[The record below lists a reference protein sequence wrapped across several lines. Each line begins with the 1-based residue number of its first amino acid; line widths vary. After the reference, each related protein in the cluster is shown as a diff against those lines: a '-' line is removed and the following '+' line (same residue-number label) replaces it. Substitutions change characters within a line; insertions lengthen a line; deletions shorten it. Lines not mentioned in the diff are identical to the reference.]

1 MPISA
6 NFDKPKCWGH
16 LDGLIYAF
24 TTSVNTLRATYE
36 EITNTTKT
44 TISCEFEYIFLIL
57 GQKYVYM
64 RRGNV
69 FYTRIDHTYQV
80 RRPADN
86 RQYCRFRYGPNSA
99 LCGSGIS
106 SHAAG
111 GVSHYHVRPG
121 QATGRVHT
129 PHGLPGAAPCM
140 AESSETAF
148 FRQYCRYAG
157 ERIPPFTQNFAR
169 NPMVS
174 LKIGVAGSKFRDI

>member
-24 TTSVNTLRATYE
+24 PTSVNTLRATYE

-86 RQYCRFRYGPNSA
+86 TQQEGTEVNIVTILSLSLWAKF
-99 LCGSGIS
+99 GIVWV
-106 SHAAG
+106 G
-111 GVSHYHVRPG
+111 
-121 QATGRVHT
+121 
-129 PHGLPGAAPCM
+129 
-140 AESSETAF
+140 
-148 FRQYCRYAG
+148 
-157 ERIPPFTQNFAR
+157 
-169 NPMVS
+169 
-174 LKIGVAGSKFRDI
+174 D

>member
-1 MPISA
+1 MAPYGALEEIRFYAMGRVRREAPFVPISA

-24 TTSVNTLRATYE
+24 PTSVNTLRDTYE

-86 RQYCRFRYGPNSA
+86 SK
-99 LCGSGIS
+99 
-106 SHAAG
+106 
-111 GVSHYHVRPG
+111 
-121 QATGRVHT
+121 
-129 PHGLPGAAPCM
+129 AP
-140 AESSETAF
+140 
-148 FRQYCRYAG
+148 
-157 ERIPPFTQNFAR
+157 
-169 NPMVS
+169 
-174 LKIGVAGSKFRDI
+174 K